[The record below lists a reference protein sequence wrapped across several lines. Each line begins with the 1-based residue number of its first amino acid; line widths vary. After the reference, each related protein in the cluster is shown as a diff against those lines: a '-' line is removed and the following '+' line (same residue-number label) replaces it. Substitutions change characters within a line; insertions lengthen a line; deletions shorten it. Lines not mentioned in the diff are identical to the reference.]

1 MKQIPALIAAILPT
15 QISLSDKNSIAFALE
30 AVEISQ
36 TPEYQIAQNF
46 DLLYSEG
53 FGDLKIGLSETEVVQ
68 ILGEPESKGEQQF
81 WGADGLYHQKW
92 NYPQQGITLDMAA
105 ETEEGSAMISSIRV
119 QAPSQLTT
127 ERGVG
132 IGDSSAKVK
141 QAYAAEEDEAAPISS
156 DFFVAGSVYGGLIFE
171 FENNRVKE
179 MFLGAVAE

>member
-1 MKQIPALIAAILPT
+1 MKQFPALMTAILLSKISFSEKLSTALSLDEVEIFPRLEF
-15 QISLSDKNSIAFALE
+15 QIS
-30 AVEISQ
+30 
-36 TPEYQIAQNF
+36 QNF
-46 DLLYSEG
+46 DLLHSEG

-68 ILGEPESKGEQQF
+68 ILGEAESKGEQQF

-92 NYPQQGITLDMAA
+92 NYPQQGITLDMAS

-119 QAPSQLTT
+119 KAPSQLTT
-127 ERGVG
+127 KRGVA

-171 FENNRVKE
+171 FENNQVKE